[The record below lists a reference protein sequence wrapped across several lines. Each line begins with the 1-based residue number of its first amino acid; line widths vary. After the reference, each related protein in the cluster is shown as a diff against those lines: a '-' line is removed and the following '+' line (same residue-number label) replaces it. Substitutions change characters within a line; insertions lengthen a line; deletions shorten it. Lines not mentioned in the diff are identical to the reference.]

1 MNRRQRH
8 LGMTPTTTLTPEET
22 KFVDTAVIES
32 DDWDNSGVIV
42 SAKTSVES
50 LNETVAKSTSES
62 KVVQPIEEPIAPI
75 KAQTIP
81 KPKPSVASPKPKV
94 ATTAKAEGLPTLVE
108 YPTEKGVMP
117 YISPNA
123 SLQVKMKHYF
133 ETRWL
138 IQYEFY
144 DSEAT
149 RNKRLYQ
156 TYQRFI
162 QIGSVTV
169 PILIGLSFVSSWVP
183 AIISVMVAA
192 AASIEQ
198 VMSYGDNWRT
208 YRSTAERL
216 MRERVLFESNSGGYV
231 KSKTPFRLFVQR
243 CEDVIAEETGRYQE
257 RQQEDTT
264 GADSSASGSE
274 GVSSA
279 E

>member
-1 MNRRQRH
+1 MAP
-8 LGMTPTTTLTPEET
+8 TPTVTPEET
-22 KFVDTAVIES
+22 NFVDTAVIES

-42 SAKTSVES
+42 SAKISVES

-62 KVVQPIEEPIAPI
+62 KIVQPVQEPSAPLQ
-75 KAQTIP
+75 AQASA
-81 KPKPSVASPKPKV
+81 KPKTPPPTKAKV
-94 ATTAKAEGLPTLVE
+94 ATTAKVESLPTLAE
-108 YPTEKGVMP
+108 YPADKGKMP

-123 SLQVKMKHYF
+123 SLQVKIKHYF

-138 IQYEFY
+138 IQWEFY
-144 DSEAT
+144 DREAT

-169 PILIGLSFVSSWVP
+169 PILIGLSFVSSWIP

-216 MRERVLFESNSGGYV
+216 MRERVLFEANSGSYN
-231 KSKTPFRLFVQR
+231 KSKTPFRVFVQR
-243 CEDVIAEETGRYQE
+243 CEDIIAEETGRYQE

-264 GADSSASGSE
+264 GGDSGASGGE
-274 GVSSA
+274 GASSA